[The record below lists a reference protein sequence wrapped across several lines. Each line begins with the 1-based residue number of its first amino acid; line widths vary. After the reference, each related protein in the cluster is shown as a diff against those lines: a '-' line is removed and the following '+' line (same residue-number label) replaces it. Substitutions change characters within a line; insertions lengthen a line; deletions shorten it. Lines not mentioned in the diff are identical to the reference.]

1 MRRNSEV
8 DPSTQGAREREGG
21 MTRWV
26 RSGILENRFEADRV
40 AQALEEA
47 KVPFLIKTF
56 EDTAYDGL
64 YVLQKGWGMVLVP
77 DHLQEEAER
86 VVAEVK
92 KTFKEEG
99 EDEIDEP
106 G

>member
-1 MRRNSEV
+1 
-8 DPSTQGAREREGG
+8 

-26 RSGILENRFEADRV
+26 KSGILENRFEADRV

-47 KVPFLIKTF
+47 KIPFVIKTF

-77 DHLQEEAER
+77 DQVQEEAER

-92 KTFKEEG
+92 KMFEEEA
-99 EDEIDEP
+99 EDEADEC

>member
-1 MRRNSEV
+1 
-8 DPSTQGAREREGG
+8 

-26 RSGILENRFEADRV
+26 KGGILENRFEADRV
-40 AQALEEA
+40 AQALKEA
-47 KVPFLIKTF
+47 TIPFLIKTF

-77 DHLQEEAER
+77 DQFQEEAEKI
-86 VVAEVK
+86 VAEVK

-99 EDEIDEP
+99 RDEMEES